1 MPRLVRLGAT
11 GPIKID
17 PAQWPRDDQGNLKA
31 IWICAC
37 GLSPKFPFCDGTH
50 KACKDEE
57 PGVEYSYATGLRMP
71 ISATPRCKQASEQS
85 CTKPSSPP
93 Q

>member
-1 MPRLVRLGAT
+1 MPRLVRHDAT

-17 PAQWPRDDQGNLKA
+17 PTQWPRDEKGNHKT

-57 PGVEYSYATGLRMP
+57 PGVDYTYAAGVRTPSQQSPGCGPAGTPGTTG
-71 ISATPRCKQASEQS
+71 
-85 CTKPSSPP
+85 
-93 Q
+93 